1 MEPRSS
7 ADADLA
13 YRAVA
18 GDAAAFQDLT
28 RRWYR
33 PVSAFIWKRIQKADL
48 VEDLTQETFLEA
60 FKSLKSGPAPEQFSS
75 WLFGIAVNRCGKY
88 LRRKQLVRFAGDEVP
103 EQSVGD
109 NTLQLEESEEQT
121 KWLDRLEVGLS
132 ELPPETRDLLERKHR
147 QGQTCEQ
154 IAQATGRPV
163 GTIKSLLART
173 YKQLRERLDPHAER
187 EDYTRRSPSRSA

>member
-7 ADADLA
+7 ADAELALDLA
-13 YRAVA
+13 RRAAA

-33 PVSAFIWKRIQKADL
+33 PVSAFIWKRVQNADL

-60 FKSLKSGPAPEQFSS
+60 FKSLKNGPAPEHFSS
-75 WLFGIAVNRCGKY
+75 WLFGVAANRCGKH
-88 LRRKQLVRFAGDEVP
+88 LRRKQPVKFAGDEVP
-103 EQSVGD
+103 EPSVSD
-109 NTLQLEESEEQT
+109 NTLQLEEAEEQA
-121 KWLDRLEVGLS
+121 KWLSRLEAGLAG
-132 ELPPETRDLLERKHR
+132 LPADTRDLLERKHR

-173 YKQLRERLDPHAER
+173 YKQLRERLTPAGEL
-187 EDYTRRSPSRSA
+187 P